1 MGYFTRL
8 SSYTTSKAADLA
20 AVGAVCYLAAFVTLF
35 VTGALWAFCALLALG
50 MMFAQSY
57 LRDTLPVMMS
67 VAFRGKWPAPPGSSA
82 RSNRDP
88 F

>member
-8 SSYTTSKAADLA
+8 SSYTTTEATDLA
-20 AVGAVCYLAAFVTLF
+20 AVGAVCYLVAFVTLF
-35 VTGALWAFCALLALG
+35 VTGALWAFCALVALG

-67 VAFRGKWPAPPGSSA
+67 VAFRGKWPAQPTSSF
-82 RSNRDP
+82 RSNREP